1 MKLAI
6 SNIAWEGEEEHEIS
20 HLMQELGICGVE
32 IAPSKISSDI
42 TQIDAQDLLNY
53 KNFWNNKHIEIIA
66 MQSLLYGHPEMR
78 IFFDS
83 TSREKTLHHLQLCA
97 DIGEKLG
104 VKALV
109 FGSPKN
115 RFIPDDYDYMD
126 TAKEFFEDIGRYCK
140 RKGSAFC
147 LEPNPTEYGANFLCR
162 TKDAITFVRE
172 VDNEG
177 LKVNIDIG
185 TIIMNREDY
194 RDILNYGLAYTG
206 HVHISEPFLNPID
219 TDRDIYK
226 NIINLLNDF
235 DYSGCVSIEM
245 KSTFQKQNIETVKG
259 VLKDICHLFSQ
270 QYIS

>member
-6 SNIAWEGEEEHEIS
+6 SNIAWEVEEEHDIS
-20 HLMQELGICGVE
+20 CIMRELGVDGVE

-42 TQIDAQDLLNY
+42 TQIGAQDLLNY
-53 KNFWNNKHIEIIA
+53 KNFWNNKDIEIIA

-115 RFIPDDYDYMD
+115 RFIPSDYDYMD
-126 TAKEFFEDIGRYCK
+126 AAKEFFDDIGRYCK

-147 LEPNPTEYGANFLCR
+147 LEPNPMEYGANFLCH
-162 TKDAITFVRE
+162 TKDAINFVKE
-172 VDNEG
+172 VDNDG
-177 LKVNIDIG
+177 LKVNIDTG
-185 TIIMNREDY
+185 TIIMNQEDY
-194 RDILNYGLAYTG
+194 KEILDYGLAYTG

-219 TDRDIYK
+219 RSRDIYK
-226 NIINLLNDF
+226 NVINQLNEF
-235 DYSGCVSIEM
+235 DYSGCISIEM
-245 KSTFQKQNIETVKG
+245 KANSQKQNIEAVKG
-259 VLKDICHLFSQ
+259 VLKDIRPLFN
-270 QYIS
+270 